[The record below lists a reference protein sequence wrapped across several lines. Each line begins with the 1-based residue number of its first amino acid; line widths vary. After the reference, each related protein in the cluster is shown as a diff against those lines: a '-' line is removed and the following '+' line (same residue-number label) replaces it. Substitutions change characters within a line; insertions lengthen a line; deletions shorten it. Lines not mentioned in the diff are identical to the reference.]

1 MYYKHS
7 DLINMA
13 VKCALKKRSDYNYK
27 KADVLVSNNGLC
39 LICNKADA
47 TEVDHIIP
55 MNKTFC
61 GLDTRS
67 NVQPVCRK
75 CNIIKGGKCHTSYVD
90 PELRQYID
98 EVVKKAKEFYDS
110 L

>member
-13 VKCALKKRSDYNYK
+13 V
-27 KADVLVSNNGLC
+27 
-39 LICNKADA
+39 
-47 TEVDHIIP
+47 
-55 MNKTFC
+55 
-61 GLDTRS
+61 
-67 NVQPVCRK
+67 
-75 CNIIKGGKCHTSYVD
+75 KCHTSYVD